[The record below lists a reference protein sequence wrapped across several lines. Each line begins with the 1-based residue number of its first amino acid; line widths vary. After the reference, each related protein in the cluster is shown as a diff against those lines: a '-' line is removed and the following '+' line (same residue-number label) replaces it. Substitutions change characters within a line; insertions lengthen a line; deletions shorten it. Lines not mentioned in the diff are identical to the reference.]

1 MTIEKP
7 VIAAVNGYAVAGG
20 LELALMCDLRVA
32 EVGAVF
38 GVFSRRFG
46 TLSNFVYA
54 CHWLSDVIQCHVN
67 VLLICVYTRRCASD

>member
-1 MTIEKP
+1 MAIEKP
-7 VIAAVNGYAVAGG
+7 VIAAVSGYAVAGG

-46 TLSNFVYA
+46 KFNNW
-54 CHWLSDVIQCHVN
+54 HWPVTPPN
-67 VLLICVYTRRCASD
+67 